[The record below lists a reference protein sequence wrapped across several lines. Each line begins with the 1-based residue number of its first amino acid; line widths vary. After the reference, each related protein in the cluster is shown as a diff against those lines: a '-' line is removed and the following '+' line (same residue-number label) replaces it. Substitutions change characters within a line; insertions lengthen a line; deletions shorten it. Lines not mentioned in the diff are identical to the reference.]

1 MEAGGCTE
9 PPEDNLGPDAF
20 YVEEVQATLAHLQE
34 LGISEL
40 AERYLQ
46 TNPGSQIVAPEVNV
60 QKKKTDLLGTLT
72 FSRSSTSLNK
82 SCSNVTGK
90 KPEVTSI
97 LKRRSSDQGQL
108 LHVGSTISI
117 HEDYDLQS
125 EDSTSQGGYSE
136 RSEVSDE
143 PVLGRRHMR
152 ERKNMMDSDE
162 DDSDFDD
169 YGVSFMTE

>member
-40 AERYLQ
+40 AERCLQ
-46 TNPGSQIVAPEVNV
+46 NAANQIVMPESNA
-60 QKKKTDLLGTLT
+60 QKKKSDLLGTIT
-72 FSRSSTSLNK
+72 FSRSTTNLNK
-82 SCSNVTGK
+82 VTTSK

-108 LHVGSTISI
+108 LHVGSSISI
-117 HEDYDLQS
+117 HDEYDLQS

-152 ERKNMMDSDE
+152 ERKHLMDSDE
-162 DDSDFDD
+162 EDSDFDD
-169 YGVSFMTE
+169 YGVSYI